1 MKTLFTLS
9 LWLLLFTSCQTVKM
23 ASYDNYSHQRTI
35 VLKTATN
42 DMIVRSDQPFAT
54 YSQQADSLLMS
65 LHLQY
70 EYETNRPDNAIT
82 SAMWFKLIGN
92 KESLLPRFVT
102 HWKQKEKLNPSFTE
116 ESSRQMSQLF
126 DQIITLET
134 TKEK

>member
-1 MKTLFTLS
+1 
-9 LWLLLFTSCQTVKM
+9 
-23 ASYDNYSHQRTI
+23 
-35 VLKTATN
+35 
-42 DMIVRSDQPFAT
+42 MIVRSDQPFAT